1 MGEVPLLPRP
11 PHGAHRLLHQPPPP
25 HRAHPAPVRVSS
37 CHWARGGRGA
47 TARLAE
53 PELRQLRLWVN
64 RVDLFADWQG
74 WTLALDDAHR
84 FVCRAEARRTYEVG
98 GTLTGFEFG
107 SRKTKTL
114 LARLYDK
121 TADVAAKDTG
131 WWHEVWGERYVH
143 GLPVHRLEFEF
154 GRQGLVEFDLNT
166 PDQVLDAAGDL
177 WAYATGEWLTY
188 RSPTSDQTRSR
199 WPLALEWLQV
209 RAATL
214 RHQAVGL
221 ERLRLARRSTSI
233 EKLLPGLTGYLASL
247 GALIGTEGIDDTLRA
262 IGHHLH
268 TYEIVSQ
275 TAFADRVA
283 RRRSGLELR

>member
-1 MGEVPLLPRP
+1 MPLAPGRP
-11 PHGAHRLLHQPPPP
+11 WRHCGKYSNPNWGSCVSGSTGSTSSPTG
-25 HRAHPAPVRVSS
+25 RAGRSLSTMPTASS
-37 CHWARGGRGA
+37 AAR
-47 TARLAE
+47 
-53 PELRQLRLWVN
+53 
-64 RVDLFADWQG
+64 D
-74 WTLALDDAHR
+74 
-84 FVCRAEARRTYEVG
+84 ARRTYEVG

-131 WWHEVWGERYVH
+131 WWHEVWSERYIP

-154 GRQGLVEFDLNT
+154 GRQSLVEFDLNT
-166 PDQVLDAAGDL
+166 PDQVLGAAGDL

-188 RSPTSDQTRSR
+188 RSPTGDQTCSR
-199 WPLALEWLQV
+199 WPLAPEWQQV
-209 RAATL
+209 QAATL
-214 RHQAVGL
+214 GHRAVGL

-247 GALIGTEGIDDTLRA
+247 GALIGTEGIDDTLGA

-268 TYEIVSQ
+268 TYEIVSHTQ
-275 TAFADRVA
+275 FADRVA
-283 RRRSGLELR
+283 RRRSELELR